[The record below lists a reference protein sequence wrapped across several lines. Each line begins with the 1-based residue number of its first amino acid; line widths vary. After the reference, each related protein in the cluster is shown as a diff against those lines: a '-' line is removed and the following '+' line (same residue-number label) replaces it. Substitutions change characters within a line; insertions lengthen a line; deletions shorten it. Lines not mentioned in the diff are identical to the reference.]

1 MLRLRG
7 DDAPA
12 AVRSAQHAR
21 DGHVVRFGAAG
32 SIDDLFRPAAE
43 RGGEAGARFVHALF
57 GACGG
62 RIRTRRV
69 IKILAHTAGGGFR
82 RAVEGA
88 RGRTVIQINHGC
100 MLLDGRIAVAV
111 RQRHGIY
118 YERAQKSASAL
129 RPNGSIPYSRAFCTI
144 LFTICSL
151 SFGRQRL
158 YNRIESCYAT
168 EIPTNQDWRRQ
179 PWFVR
184 NAAHITRII

>member
-1 MLRLRG
+1 M
-7 DDAPA
+7 PA
-12 AVRSAQHAR
+12 CSFGIWILFLHVNRSIRMKTDENSLYLGPFHRRKPPAETASLHACRAHDNHLPPLAAFVRRQ
-21 DGHVVRFGAAG
+21 
-32 SIDDLFRPAAE
+32 
-43 RGGEAGARFVHALF
+43 
-57 GACGG
+57 C
-62 RIRTRRV
+62 
-69 IKILAHTAGGGFR
+69 GGFR

-100 MLLDGRIAVAV
+100 MLLDGRIAAAV